1 MTTFPNP
8 LRGGRLRKLHANILN
23 FWLIFDI
30 FTRCYRI
37 LKNFSRNNFDV
48 CFQKLTNN
56 VFFFQNGDWL
66 LNIESLNK
74 TSFKIY
80 LQFFFT
86 IYCHVTQ
93 FLFVIRCRM
102 LQCILYTSGQRN
114 HIHQDNN
121 YELQIII

>member
-23 FWLIFDI
+23 FWLILDI
-30 FTRCYRI
+30 YARYYRI
-37 LKNFSRNNFDV
+37 LKNFSRNHHLMYTL
-48 CFQKLTNN
+48 QKLTNN

-66 LNIESLNK
+66 LNIENLNK

-102 LQCILYTSGQRN
+102 LQCILYTPG
-114 HIHQDNN
+114 
-121 YELQIII
+121 